1 MNVVIYHLIS
11 QWCTLCTAD
20 KWANGADL
28 TYWLS
33 LLDTQLL
40 RFQGIIALSRDL
52 GANLRARGDMGSRFP
67 CSVFCICLLTD
78 MNQIS
83 EDTFE

>member
-1 MNVVIYHLIS
+1 MQVVIYHLIS

-52 GANLRARGDMGSRFP
+52 GANLRARGTWVANFP
-67 CSVFCICLLTD
+67 AVSFAFVY
-78 MNQIS
+78 
-83 EDTFE
+83 